1 MFNPTTMP
9 LPMDAMHDEAPAR
22 GAAIDGRSDFTL
34 ALQRSMAHALRRRE
48 RELFL
53 VDPDFETWPLDD
65 AALLDTI
72 NAWAHLPQRRLVM
85 VATRFD
91 TVARR
96 FSRFTTW
103 RGIFAHVVEAFSTA
117 VEPSQVPTLL
127 LCGPAS
133 LMLADR
139 LRWRGHA
146 LSDDKEV
153 ADWREVVDVLLQRS
167 EPGFAAN
174 TLGL

>member
-1 MFNPTTMP
+1 
-9 LPMDAMHDEAPAR
+9 MHEARQDPERSAL
-22 GAAIDGRSDFTL
+22 IDGRSDFTHTL
-34 ALQRSMAHALRRRE
+34 RRSLGRALRDRE
-48 RELFL
+48 RELCF
-53 VDPDFETWPLDD
+53 VDPDFEIWPLDD
-65 AALLDTI
+65 AEVLEALS
-72 NAWAHLPQRRLVM
+72 AWARLPQRRLLM
-85 VATRFD
+85 VGSRFD
-91 TVARR
+91 TIPRL

-103 RGIFAHVVEAFSTA
+103 RGTFAHVVEAFATE

-127 LCGPAS
+127 LAGPSS

-146 LSDDKEV
+146 LSTDKEV

-167 EPGFAAN
+167 EPGFGAN

>member
-1 MFNPTTMP
+1 
-9 LPMDAMHDEAPAR
+9 MHDAR
-22 GAAIDGRSDFTL
+22 ADAGRGELIDGRSEFTH
-34 ALQRSMAHALRRRE
+34 AVQRSLMQALRQRE
-48 RELFL
+48 REICM
-53 VDPDFETWPLDD
+53 VDADFEVWPLDD
-65 AALLDTI
+65 PRVLEAL
-72 NAWAHLPQRRLVM
+72 NAWARLPQRRLLM
-85 VATRFD
+85 VGSRFD
-91 TVARR
+91 TIARI

-103 RGIFAHVVEAFSTA
+103 RGTFAHVVEAHATE

-127 LCGPAS
+127 LAGPSS

-146 LSDDKEV
+146 LSSDKEV

>member
-1 MFNPTTMP
+1 MVAGRLAARQPRITNGTTNEERMT
-9 LPMDAMHDEAPAR
+9 MHDATANADR
-22 GAAIDGRSDFTL
+22 GALIDGRSDFT
-34 ALQRSMAHALRRRE
+34 
-48 RELFL
+48 ELCF
-53 VDPDFETWPLDD
+53 VDGNFEIWPLDD
-65 AALLDTI
+65 AEVLDTL
-72 NAWAHLPQRRLVM
+72 NAWARLPQRRLLM
-85 VATRFD
+85 VGSRFE
-91 TVARR
+91 TIPRL

-103 RGIFAHVVEAFSTA
+103 RGTFAHVVEAFATE

-127 LCGPAS
+127 LAGPSS

-146 LSDDKEV
+146 LGSDKDV

-167 EPGFAAN
+167 EPGFSAN

>member
-1 MFNPTTMP
+1 MFD
-9 LPMDAMHDEAPAR
+9 DAMAPER
-22 GAAIDGRSDFTL
+22 GAVIDGRSAFTR
-34 ALQRSMAHALRRRE
+34 ALQRSLSHAMRQRE
-48 RELFL
+48 RELCL

-65 AALLDTI
+65 AQLLAALD
-72 NAWAHLPQRRLVM
+72 AWARLPQRRLVM
-85 VATRFD
+85 VGTRFD
-91 TVARR
+91 TIARR

-103 RGIFAHVVEAFSTA
+103 RGTFAHVVEAFATG

-127 LCGPAS
+127 LAGPAS
-133 LMLADR
+133 VMLADR

-167 EPGFAAN
+167 EPGFGAN

>member
-1 MFNPTTMP
+1 MATMHNPR
-9 LPMDAMHDEAPAR
+9 MHDDPMLPER
-22 GAAIDGRSDFTL
+22 GAAIDGRAAFTH
-34 ALQRSMAHALRRRE
+34 ALQRSLTYALRQRE
-48 RELFL
+48 RELCL

-65 AALLDTI
+65 ALVLDTL
-72 NAWAHLPQRRLVM
+72 NAWARLPQRRLLL
-85 VATRFD
+85 VAARFD

-96 FSRFTTW
+96 FSRFATW
-103 RGIFAHVVEAFSTA
+103 RGTFAHVVEAFVTE
-117 VEPSQVPTLL
+117 VEASQVPTLL
-127 LCGPAS
+127 LAGPAS

-146 LSDDKEV
+146 LTDDKAV

>member
-1 MFNPTTMP
+1 
-9 LPMDAMHDEAPAR
+9 MHDDPTAPER
-22 GAAIDGRSDFTL
+22 GAVIDGRSAFTRT
-34 ALQRSMAHALRRRE
+34 LQRSLSHALRQRE
-48 RELFL
+48 RELCL
-53 VDPDFETWPLDD
+53 VDPDFQTWPLDD
-65 AALLDTI
+65 AQVLDALA
-72 NAWAHLPQRRLVM
+72 AWARLPQRRLMM
-85 VATRFD
+85 VAIRFD
-91 TVARR
+91 TIPRL
-96 FSRFTTW
+96 FSRFTAW
-103 RGIFAHVVEAFSTA
+103 RGTFAHVIEAFRTEVEA
-117 VEPSQVPTLL
+117 SQVPTLL
-127 LCGPAS
+127 LAGPAS

>member
-1 MFNPTTMP
+1 
-9 LPMDAMHDEAPAR
+9 MDAMHDDAPAR
-22 GAAIDGRSDFTL
+22 GAAIDGRRDFTL
-34 ALQRSMAHALRRRE
+34 ALQHCLAHALRTRE
-48 RELFL
+48 RELCL

-65 AALLDTI
+65 AALLDMLKV
-72 NAWAHLPQRRLVM
+72 WARLPQRRLIM

-91 TVARR
+91 TMARR

-103 RGIFAHVVEAFSTA
+103 RGTFAHVVEAFTTE

-133 LMLADR
+133 LTLADR

-167 EPGFAAN
+167 APGFAAN

>member
-1 MFNPTTMP
+1 
-9 LPMDAMHDEAPAR
+9 MHDDLDDPMAPER
-22 GAAIDGRSDFTL
+22 GAVIDGRSAFTR
-34 ALQRSMAHALRRRE
+34 ALQRSLGYALRQRE
-48 RELFL
+48 RELWL

-65 AALLDTI
+65 AQVLGALH
-72 NAWAHLPQRRLVM
+72 AWARLPQRRLMM

-91 TVARR
+91 TIPRL

-103 RGIFAHVVEAFSTA
+103 RGTFAHVVEAYGTEI
-117 VEPSQVPTLL
+117 EPSQVPTLL
-127 LCGPAS
+127 LAGPAS

-167 EPGFAAN
+167 QPGFGAN

>member
-1 MFNPTTMP
+1 
-9 LPMDAMHDEAPAR
+9 MHDATQGADR
-22 GAAIDGRSDFTL
+22 GALIDGRSEFTHAVRRSL
-34 ALQRSMAHALRRRE
+34 AQAYHQRE
-48 RELFL
+48 RELCL
-53 VDPDFETWPLDD
+53 VDTDFDIWPLDD
-65 AALLDTI
+65 AEILDTLGV
-72 NAWAHLPQRRLVM
+72 WARLPQRRLVM
-85 VATRFD
+85 VGTRFE
-91 TVARR
+91 TIPRL

-103 RGIFAHVVEAFSTA
+103 RGTFAHVVEAFTTA

-127 LCGPAS
+127 LAGPSS

-146 LSDDKEV
+146 LGSDKEV

-167 EPGFAAN
+167 EPGFGAN